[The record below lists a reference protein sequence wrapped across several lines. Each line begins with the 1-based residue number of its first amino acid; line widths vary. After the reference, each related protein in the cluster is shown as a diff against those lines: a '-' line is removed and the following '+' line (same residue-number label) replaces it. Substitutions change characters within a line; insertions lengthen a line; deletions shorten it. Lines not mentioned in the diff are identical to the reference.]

1 MATLPLVSR
10 STRAS
15 SSRLTLSTPFRPRSV
30 RSLSIVPNRS
40 PSSNAF
46 FGAQFGL
53 RSRHDAYPTAQGGKG
68 KGKEPGRG
76 VDPEAEVDDREWD
89 IRVARAMLHL
99 QETLPLFFS
108 PEMDSATMFPPEIF
122 SQHVMLK
129 LPPPLPIKISSLSGY
144 GMAFSVAR
152 SGMHAFH
159 TDLRS
164 DLERMTFSPSPADAA
179 KESQTNALLLSR
191 KPVPAHRK
199 KQIRVLVSVY
209 GTPRLPSHTEAKW
222 HTSSLYT
229 FSPTSGLISSHE
241 VETIRPLPGEGVS
254 EWLMSRLLGWTSRN
268 AGHEGAIPCPRTAAL
283 PPSSDMARFR
293 RRFSPRDE

>member
-1 MATLPLVSR
+1 MTSLPLISR
-10 STRAS
+10 SCRAS
-15 SSRLTLSTPFRPRSV
+15 SSRLPLATPVLLHKRQHSV
-30 RSLSIVPNRS
+30 VPNRS
-40 PSSNAF
+40 PSLNAF
-46 FGAQFGL
+46 FGAPFGIPT
-53 RSRHDAYPTAQGGKG
+53 RYDAYPSHAGKG

-89 IRVARAMLHL
+89 MRVARAMLHL

-108 PEMDSATMFPPEIF
+108 AEMNSATMFPPEIF

-152 SGMHAFH
+152 SGMQAFH
-159 TDLRS
+159 TGLRS

-179 KESQTNALLLSR
+179 KESQSAALLLSR

-199 KQIRVLVSVY
+199 KQIRVLVSVN

-229 FSPTSGLISSHE
+229 FSPTSGLITSHE
-241 VETIRPLPGEGVS
+241 VETIRPLPGEGVA
-254 EWLMSRLLGWTSRN
+254 EWLMSRLLGWTSRH
-268 AGHEGAIPCPRTAAL
+268 AGPEGAIPCPRTVAV
-283 PPSSDMARFR
+283 PDTSEMARFKKGGR
-293 RRFSPRDE
+293 ARDE